1 MKKHFKVG
9 MGFGLTSA
17 TITTLG
23 LMIGL
28 QSSTGSRLAVIG
40 GILTIAIA
48 DSFSDALGVHVA
60 KEAEGNFSHREVW
73 QATISTFL
81 FKSIFASSFLIP
93 VLLLPIN
100 QAILVAII
108 WGTIILIFQSYKLAK
123 DNRSKVF
130 SALLEHLSIATLA
143 LLLTHYLGILIAKH
157 FH

>member
-1 MKKHFKVG
+1 MKKYLKVG
-9 MGFGLTSA
+9 MGFGLSSA

-48 DSFSDALGVHVA
+48 DSFSDALGVHIA

-73 QATISTFL
+73 QATITTFL

-93 VLLLPIN
+93 VLLLAMN
-100 QAILVAII
+100 QAILVAIT
-108 WGTIILIFQSYKLAK
+108 WGAMILIFQSYKLAK
-123 DNRSKVF
+123 DNRSKV
-130 SALLEHLSIATLA
+130 LPVILEHLSIATLVMF
-143 LLLTHYLGILIAKH
+143 LTHYLGILIAKY

>member
-93 VLLLPIN
+93 VLFLPIN